1 MSRSRV
7 LVALTVLTASAL
19 TWGNWSPPA
28 SASSPFETAKVQ
40 LYSNGQV
47 VGEWEAVG
55 AGRVEGDT
63 FVFAV
68 RKGVQDVEVRIRG
81 TFSYEVQP

>member
-1 MSRSRV
+1 MSQTRAI
-7 LVALTVLTASAL
+7 LALIVAAAGFSLWAYGPSA
-19 TWGNWSPPA
+19 A
-28 SASSPFETAKVQ
+28 EAARPFETAQVK
-40 LYSNGQV
+40 LYSNGKI

-63 FVFAV
+63 FVFPV
-68 RKGVQDVEVRIRG
+68 RQGVQDLDVRIRG